1 LLREK
6 SLIVFTVKLVDII
19 DARLAGFQPEDFH
32 PVSKNCYKGPQNE
45 PKVKLSHALRGGED
59 KYHHTHDNQEQK

>member
-1 LLREK
+1 
-6 SLIVFTVKLVDII
+6 LVG
-19 DARLAGFQPEDFH
+19 LAGRRAALPGPNPGVQAMLHHH
-32 PVSKNCYKGPQNE
+32 PMSKNCYKGPQNE